1 MFAAML
7 FAISIV
13 AFSQFALHYWRAVLA
28 GVAAEPVSHR
38 VLEAARV
45 GDRHVSGADF
55 DTLVGLHDLTPE
67 LNIHRGGLLA
77 VRLYFRVVELLNLL
91 VGSRL
96 PAVAAWSLEERATCA
111 RYAAV
116 QIDRRLQ
123 ANLALVAALRSSC

>member
-13 AFSQFALHYWRAVLA
+13 ALSQFALYYWRAVLA

-38 VLEAARV
+38 VLEAAQVRD
-45 GDRHVSGADF
+45 GQLSGADF

-67 LNIHRGGLLA
+67 LDSAQGGLFL
-77 VRLYFRVVELLNLL
+77 VRVYFRVLEGLGAIA
-91 VGSRL
+91 GSQVPSL
-96 PAVAAWSLEERATCA
+96 AAWSQRERATCA

-116 QIDRRLQ
+116 QVDRRLQ
-123 ANLALVAALRSSC
+123 ANLALVASLRSC